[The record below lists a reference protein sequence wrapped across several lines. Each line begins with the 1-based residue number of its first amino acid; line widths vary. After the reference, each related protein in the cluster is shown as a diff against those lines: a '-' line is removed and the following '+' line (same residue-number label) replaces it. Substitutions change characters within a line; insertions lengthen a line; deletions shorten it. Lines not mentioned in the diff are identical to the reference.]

1 MARRVFSISPSLAKS
16 LVTSCSLDISR
27 EKIATVLPEALA
39 ADRATFR
46 AILVLPMPGRA
57 ASSSRSDLF
66 RPLIFRSTADRPV
79 DRPGGSLP
87 AVSLASC
94 SITSLSTAP
103 TVAISWL
110 PRPWRMA

>member
-1 MARRVFSISPSLAKS
+1 M
-16 LVTSCSLDISR
+16 
-27 EKIATVLPEALA
+27 ATVLPEDLA

-94 SITSLSTAP
+94 SITSLSTEP
-103 TVAISWL
+103 TEAISWL